1 MKPCQ
6 VTKGPRSLVVGE
18 NKEHLLP
25 ETLACYSFPC
35 SMQTFQTVDSG
46 VCILKEKIK
55 TRANTIQ
62 RKMAFEY
69 ERYVKVRPVSLHV
82 FSRGEGKVHFAVSLA
97 FLMSFSTGFTFYTIF
112 TFFTSYSNLFFR
124 SFS

>member
-1 MKPCQ
+1 MKPCR

-82 FSRGEGKVHFAVSLA
+82 FS
-97 FLMSFSTGFTFYTIF
+97 
-112 TFFTSYSNLFFR
+112 
-124 SFS
+124 